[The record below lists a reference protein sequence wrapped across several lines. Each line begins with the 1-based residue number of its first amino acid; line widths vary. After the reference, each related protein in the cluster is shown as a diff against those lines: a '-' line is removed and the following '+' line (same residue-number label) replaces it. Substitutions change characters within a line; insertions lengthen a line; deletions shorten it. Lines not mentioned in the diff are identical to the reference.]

1 MAYRIDFDIDAY
13 PSLYISMD
21 AMEEVMDDLYYPE
34 GEPLMPVWAMPEG
47 ELVDGKS
54 QGRKMPQPDI
64 CNWEGNLVLSPKA
77 YQVLQKEVEKYAELL
92 PVKVSGEVWH
102 IVNVT
107 FTTDA
112 VDHESSEKDL
122 RGGIYVG
129 LKSLAFLDQEL
140 TDTLLFKT
148 EFDEKVGNFCNQ
160 KFKEL
165 LQSEYELTGVTFRGD
180 LERP

>member
-21 AMEEVMDDLYYPE
+21 AMEDVMDDLYYPE
-34 GEPLMPVWAMPEG
+34 GEPLMTVWAMPEG

-54 QGRKMPQPDI
+54 LGREMPEPDI

-77 YQVLQKEVEKYAELL
+77 YQLVGGKIEKYAELL
-92 PVKVSGEVWH
+92 PVKVNSDVWH
-102 IVNVT
+102 IVNIT
-107 FTTDA
+107 FTTGA
-112 VDHESSEKDL
+112 VDSENSEQEL

-129 LKSLAFLDQEL
+129 LKNLAFLDKEL

-148 EFDEKVGNFCNQ
+148 DFDEKVGNFCSE

-165 LQSEYELTGVTFRGD
+165 LQSECGLSGVIFRTD